1 LAFSNAA
8 ISAAN
13 GVASVPAP
21 NTISVPCAP
30 DAAGLALPDVLEL
43 LVDVLE
49 VLLEQ
54 AADTVTIRQAATAS
68 PPLQSL
74 RPMTASFCT
83 TTERAEPNRGHI
95 PRGVIPAPGFTARC
109 PDRAALVKSRVM
121 TRYLQVSQEIAS
133 NIEAGLLGPG
143 DELPSIRDAAGRYK
157 TTGSTIARAYRYLA
171 DAGVIDVADRR
182 RSRVAARGDVA
193 ARRLLGGHPVLR
205 LAGSDD
211 PGLDIVLR
219 HSEACVVTVGARG
232 SFHGLTRMWRGTADA
247 AAIHLR
253 HRSGGHNSPFARTL
267 LRGRRPA
274 IIHLWRREQG
284 LLTPA
289 GNPDHITEPGDLRTL
304 QIARRPF
311 GTGTRVLLDR
321 LLTESGIAPASVT
334 GPEAASHL
342 EVAMSVASGQADT
355 GLGVRAAATA
365 LDLGFIPLAWEDFDI
380 VLSGD
385 TLPAAEPLIAALR
398 TPAVQSSIDALGGY
412 DLSRAGSVEML
423 A

>member
-1 LAFSNAA
+1 MA
-8 ISAAN
+8 
-13 GVASVPAP
+13 
-21 NTISVPCAP
+21 
-30 DAAGLALPDVLEL
+30 
-43 LVDVLE
+43 
-49 VLLEQ
+49 
-54 AADTVTIRQAATAS
+54 
-68 PPLQSL
+68 
-74 RPMTASFCT
+74 
-83 TTERAEPNRGHI
+83 
-95 PRGVIPAPGFTARC
+95 
-109 PDRAALVKSRVM
+109 
-121 TRYLQVSQEIAS
+121 RYLQVSQEIAS
-133 NIEAGLLGPG
+133 NIESGLLGRG
-143 DELPSIRDAAGRYK
+143 DELPSIRDAAGRHK
-157 TTGSTIARAYRYLA
+157 TTSSTIARAYRYLA

-182 RSRVAARGDVA
+182 RSRVAAGGDVA
-193 ARRLLGGHPVLR
+193 ARRLLGDHPVLR

-219 HSEACVVTVGARG
+219 HSGACVVTVGTRG
-232 SFHGLTRMWRGTADA
+232 SFHGLTRIWQGTADA

-253 HRSGGHNSPFARTL
+253 HRNGGHNSPFARTL
-267 LRGRRPA
+267 LRGHRPA

-284 LLTPA
+284 WLTPA
-289 GNPDHITEPGDLRTL
+289 GNPDHITNPGDLRAL

-321 LLTESGIAPASVT
+321 LLTEAGIAPASVT

-342 EVAMSVASGQADT
+342 EVAISVASGQADT

-365 LDLGFIPLAWEDFDI
+365 LDLGFVPVAWEDFDI

-412 DLSRAGSVEML
+412 DTSRAGSVEML